1 MRCNFFHHEV
11 VFAKFLNPV
20 RSKIRVPGFDRITR
34 FDRVGRVNFYLKKIQ
49 NGIVLVKKK
58 TKVNRLQPGFWLGFA
73 GSTRQVGRVIAYP
86 IFSLTRSGSNTGS
99 AGSRIDPPAGTG
111 FKTMGFWYVRSELF
125 CSTCAYVDKWAGS
138 EPTR

>member
-1 MRCNFFHHEV
+1 MKV

-58 TKVNRLQPGFWLGFA
+58 TKVNRLQPGF
-73 GSTRQVGRVIAYP
+73 
-86 IFSLTRSGSNTGS
+86 
-99 AGSRIDPPAGTG
+99 
-111 FKTMGFWYVRSELF
+111 
-125 CSTCAYVDKWAGS
+125 
-138 EPTR
+138 